1 MRAYAAVFSAR
12 FRTLLQYRAAA
23 IAGLVTQLFWGLIRV
38 MIFTA
43 FYQSSSAEQ
52 PMSLPQVVTYVWLS
66 QAMFRLLP
74 WGVDPDIRQMIGSGS
89 VAYEMLRPLD
99 VYSLWVTRAIA
110 NHAAPTLLRAIPM
123 LPVAV
128 LFFGLQAPASPAA
141 FGAWVVSMCAALVLS
156 ATMATLMA
164 ILMMWTISGEGIGR
178 LMMIAMMF
186 SSGMYV
192 PLPLFPE
199 WAQRGL
205 ELLPWRGLVDIPLRL
220 YMGHLPPSD
229 LPPLLLFQGVWVVV
243 FAVAG
248 RAILAAGT
256 KRLVIQG
263 G

>member
-1 MRAYAAVFSAR
+1 MRAYAAIFSAR
-12 FRTLLQYRAAA
+12 ARTLLQYRAAA
-23 IAGLVTQLFWGLIRV
+23 VAGLVTQLFWGLIRV

-99 VYSLWVTRAIA
+99 VYSLWVTRAMA

-141 FGAWVVSMCAALVLS
+141 FCAWA
-156 ATMATLMA
+156 
-164 ILMMWTISGEGIGR
+164 
-178 LMMIAMMF
+178 
-186 SSGMYV
+186 
-192 PLPLFPE
+192 
-199 WAQRGL
+199 
-205 ELLPWRGLVDIPLRL
+205 
-220 YMGHLPPSD
+220 
-229 LPPLLLFQGVWVVV
+229 
-243 FAVAG
+243 
-248 RAILAAGT
+248 
-256 KRLVIQG
+256 
-263 G
+263 